1 MNPATSGLVS
11 YYPLTKGALPVVE
24 SVVPEEPATI
34 NAVSADG
41 ATLNAEIPVGSVDTS
56 ISLSLTPDI
65 PTFGNPADFYLGDLT
80 FSIEVFDEQ
89 GLLIGELPLNEPV
102 LLTIHYTDEQIR
114 IQRMHVTRKHNPA
127 LEQRHACR
135 SGTIVEKRAQARCNT
150 PLPRQAA
157 EVRPDRDPLCLGQRE
172 LAQAEE
178 GRSRLECDPV
188 RVATPGVEH
197 CSLAAVLGQ
206 FDQPVLDLE
215 RA

>member
-114 IQRMHVTRKHNPA
+114 ILSESTLQLFWWDGSAWMDA
-127 LEQRHACR
+127 ACGEYVR
-135 SGTIVEKRAQARCNT
+135 DLANNILQVPICHFSDFAIGGVSYVSYLPVIAR
-150 PLPRQAA
+150 
-157 EVRPDRDPLCLGQRE
+157 
-172 LAQAEE
+172 
-178 GRSRLECDPV
+178 
-188 RVATPGVEH
+188 
-197 CSLAAVLGQ
+197 
-206 FDQPVLDLE
+206 
-215 RA
+215 